1 MRHRV
6 VSLRARCR
14 PRSHSSQSFDRG
26 AVKVAVASRRARW
39 SSNRRTHDAEEARD
53 RRRRGESHDVE
64 TRETSR
70 CAAHLIGGLRIIYS
84 VARLRC
90 RRYSTVTC
98 WACVLN
104 GTDADAV
111 GDPMLLPS
119 DRRRVECGCIVAPR
133 AARRAFVYSSASA
146 KWSPLRSNFRR
157 VAWNLF
163 LIAFGDRP
171 GMRRARTAH

>member
-1 MRHRV
+1 MSSAI
-6 VSLRARCR
+6 SLV
-14 PRSHSSQSFDRG
+14 PIFRSRRRQSRRR
-26 AVKVAVASRRARW
+26 VASRRARW

-64 TRETSR
+64 TLETSR
-70 CAAHLIGGLRIIYS
+70 CAAHLNGGLRIIHS

-90 RRYSTVTC
+90 QRYSTVTC

-111 GDPMLLPS
+111 GDPMLYNRNDDAS
-119 DRRRVECGCIVAPR
+119 NVDKIVVGG
-133 AARRAFVYSSASA
+133 ARRACVCVHSSASA
-146 KWSPLRSNFRR
+146 SSKWSPLRSNFRR